1 MTARALRASSRSKRA
16 RLIDAELAA
25 FDATADAT
33 APGGCR
39 TRPGVVLRKNSR
51 SETMAHGG
59 GCYDGLDEHAVNRN
73 MGAES
78 TLALLAGAYAM
89 GERQNRTLRAVNR

>member
-1 MTARALRASSRSKRA
+1 
-16 RLIDAELAA
+16 
-25 FDATADAT
+25 
-33 APGGCR
+33 
-39 TRPGVVLRKNSR
+39 
-51 SETMAHGG
+51 MAHGG
-59 GCYDGLDEHAVNRN
+59 GCYDGLEEDAVNRN